1 MIEKNLPVRIG
12 PRPKLKIMAQPMAA
26 VAVDVFSAIAFVIA
40 KIWSVKKSIKGKMNG
55 IKINT
60 RLSSWNKIYFFYSV
74 KSYWLTTVLMGIQ
87 QCSQTIFYIHDQ
99 TVQFENYL
107 FFFIK
112 NEFTKPTPESNKYTY
127 KTREENSVIVQICKR
142 LLRPLR
148 FPFITNNIE
157 IIIFCILYHFAYWLG
172 RK

>member
-1 MIEKNLPVRIG
+1 
-12 PRPKLKIMAQPMAA
+12 MAQPMAA

-87 QCSQTIFYIHDQ
+87 RCSQTIFWPLANRLTQLAY
-99 TVQFENYL
+99 TWSNGPVRKL
-107 FFFIK
+107 LVFFIK